1 MGATQAQIK
10 MLQYQRRQHGM
21 DEETYRAMLHEASNG
36 RTTSTKELT
45 QEEAFRLI
53 DKLVRQT
60 SNDVACDRMR
70 KKIIGMAREL
80 GWLTTEGKADMER
93 VNNWCCRYGFG
104 KKKLNFYSE
113 KELPKLVSQF
123 EYGPYKSHL
132 SKI

>member
-21 DEETYRAMLHEASNG
+21 DEETYRSMLHEASNG
-36 RTTSTKELT
+36 RTSSTKELT

-93 VNNWCCRYGFG
+93 INNWCCR
-104 KKKLNFYSE
+104 
-113 KELPKLVSQF
+113 
-123 EYGPYKSHL
+123 
-132 SKI
+132 